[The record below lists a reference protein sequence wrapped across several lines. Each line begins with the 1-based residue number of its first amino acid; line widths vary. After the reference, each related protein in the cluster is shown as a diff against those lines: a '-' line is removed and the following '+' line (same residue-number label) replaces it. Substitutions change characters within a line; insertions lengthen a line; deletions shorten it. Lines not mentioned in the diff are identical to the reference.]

1 MTQTSLPKAETPEET
16 ESLFERYP
24 WLYAFCRDHL
34 FRDDTQKMSN
44 ALFPAGLSPEG
55 GDLLE
60 LGCGHGFYARRL
72 AGTFDRL
79 RVVGVDRAKQLLDR
93 ADRLTATSGLENCSF
108 INADARALPMADD
121 SFDAVVVSRL
131 FTILPEHAQV
141 LAEMHRI
148 LKPGGRCFIAEP
160 RSALR
165 AAVPLRAMQALAG
178 LALLRG
184 HPWAYREPARI
195 SVLDTG
201 GFRTLVESQPWN
213 VARRWQD
220 IWYQY
225 AVCEKGPQQPG
236 EETERPGA

>member
-1 MTQTSLPKAETPEET
+1 MTNTRLPQPKTPEKT

-34 FRDDTQKMSN
+34 FRDDTQKM
-44 ALFPAGLSPEG
+44 ARAVFPAGVPEG

-72 AGTFDRL
+72 AGTFGGL
-79 RVVGVDRAKQLLDR
+79 RVIGVDRSEKLLAR
-93 ADRLTATSGLENCSF
+93 ANVLTAATRLKNCSF
-108 INADARALPMADD
+108 LNADARALPMADG

-131 FTILPEHAQV
+131 FTILPEHGQV
-141 LAEMHRI
+141 LAEMHRV
-148 LKPGGRCFIAEP
+148 LKPGGRCFVAEP

-165 AAVPLRAMQALAG
+165 AAVPLRAMQILAG
-178 LALLRG
+178 LALLGGR
-184 HPWAYREPARI
+184 PWNYREPMGI
-195 SVLDTG
+195 SVLDTA
-201 GFRTLVESQPWN
+201 GFRSLVESQPWK

-225 AVCEKGPQQPG
+225 AVCEKGSLRPG
-236 EETERPGA
+236 EDTERPEA

>member
-1 MTQTSLPKAETPEET
+1 MTHTRLPELGTQERD

-34 FRDDTQKMSN
+34 FRDDTEKM
-44 ALFPAGLSPEG
+44 ALALLPNGVPPAG

-79 RVVGVDRAKQLLDR
+79 RVVGVDRARQLLDR
-93 ADRLTATSGLENCSF
+93 ADRLAAASGLENCRF
-108 INADARALPMADD
+108 VNADARALPMVEG

-131 FTILPEHAQV
+131 FTILPEHGQV
-141 LAEMHRI
+141 LAEMHRV

-165 AAVPLRAMQALAG
+165 AAIPLRAMQALAG
-178 LALLRG
+178 VALLRG
-184 HPWAYREPARI
+184 RPWDYREPAGV
-195 SVLDTG
+195 SVLDAE
-201 GFRTLVESQPWN
+201 GFRALVESQPWR
-213 VARRWQD
+213 VVRRWQD
-220 IWYQY
+220 VWYQY
-225 AVCEKGPQQPG
+225 AVCEKGPPPG
-236 EETERPGA
+236 EETGRPGA